1 MNEGQIT
8 KKENKSNKKLGYITA
23 IIILSVIIVGLVTF
37 IVWNNKL
44 FFEEKP
50 NKQPEIKEKKKNDN
64 KDEVKVVPPVL
75 DPNYGI
81 EENQVEDYDNSSL
94 GKYAYDPIVNAA
106 LNSIY
111 VEGICNDNIDEDL
124 YKGLNVNDLSNDQK
138 AKMLFNY
145 VTTDYQ
151 IDYSCG
157 FDQAYTK
164 IPLAKFE
171 NALFKDNSFLEEYK
185 TNNDT
190 PRIQNFV
197 PFDQS
202 NGLGKY
208 NYAYLDGYYYITKFG
223 CGCEGMYDTLDK
235 KIINIQKTNTSL
247 IIKMAVFQLK
257 PNENMYEENDKGGF
271 DVYNLF
277 DDSNIVFKDYD
288 GRSELDYSKIN
299 TYTFNFEIENGQA
312 YFLSS
317 TMNPVD

>member
-124 YKGLNVNDLSNDQK
+124 
-138 AKMLFNY
+138 
-145 VTTDYQ
+145 
-151 IDYSCG
+151 
-157 FDQAYTK
+157 
-164 IPLAKFE
+164 
-171 NALFKDNSFLEEYK
+171 
-185 TNNDT
+185 
-190 PRIQNFV
+190 
-197 PFDQS
+197 
-202 NGLGKY
+202 
-208 NYAYLDGYYYITKFG
+208 
-223 CGCEGMYDTLDK
+223 
-235 KIINIQKTNTSL
+235 
-247 IIKMAVFQLK
+247 
-257 PNENMYEENDKGGF
+257 
-271 DVYNLF
+271 
-277 DDSNIVFKDYD
+277 
-288 GRSELDYSKIN
+288 
-299 TYTFNFEIENGQA
+299 
-312 YFLSS
+312 
-317 TMNPVD
+317 